1 MKNLK
6 NICFIST
13 LLSLIFSFN
22 CYAEKKEVSPL
33 TVEGATSITTKQAK
47 ELFDAGVLFVD
58 VRSQK
63 AWNVGRIADSVLLDI
78 KLNYT
83 DKNLL
88 AEMKKTD
95 PAIIYCNGKTCLRS
109 AKGAMLAVKWGF
121 TNIYY
126 YRDGYP
132 AWKKAGFPV
141 E

>member
-1 MKNLK
+1 
-6 NICFIST
+6 
-13 LLSLIFSFN
+13 
-22 CYAEKKEVSPL
+22 
-33 TVEGATSITTKQAK
+33 
-47 ELFDAGVLFVD
+47 LFVD

-63 AWNVGRIADSVLLDI
+63 AWDVGRIADSVLLDI